1 MTARYCI
8 GQSRAAMNDEILQR
22 ITVDPGVM
30 AGKAVIRGTRIPV
43 DMLVRMVAQGIP
55 QTEVLREYPRLTAQD
70 IRAALTYAAEVVAH
84 EDVFPVPV

>member
-1 MTARYCI
+1 
-8 GQSRAAMNDEILQR
+8 MNDEILQR

-70 IRAALTYAAEVVAH
+70 IRAALTYAAEVVTH